1 MRVDFCNSN
10 WNGIP
15 NSLDVEVAQIG
26 EAAWEVGKGGS
37 CANIQEILAQIL
49 IDIDNG
55 QVREL
60 DLRVTLNSNFSFI
73 YIYILFYTVH
83 VWG

>member
-1 MRVDFCNSN
+1 M
-10 WNGIP
+10 
-15 NSLDVEVAQIG
+15 EVAQIG
-26 EAAWEVGKGGS
+26 EAPWKVGKGGS
-37 CANIQEILAQIL
+37 CANFQEILAQIL

-60 DLRVTLNSNFSFI
+60 DLTVTLNSNFSFI

-83 VWG
+83 V

>member
-1 MRVDFCNSN
+1 M
-10 WNGIP
+10 
-15 NSLDVEVAQIG
+15 EVAQIG

-49 IDIDNG
+49 IDIDNE

-60 DLRVTLNSNFSFI
+60 DLRVTLNCNFSFI
-73 YIYILFYTVH
+73 YIYIILHCTCLRIVAFLILMSNCVFL
-83 VWG
+83 